1 MKGGPVSRKPHSVL
15 CIGNDAVFQNRRCS
29 LLREHG
35 WTVVSS
41 GSGYDGVIRF
51 GQESVD
57 AVVIDLNDDG
67 TEAALIIGELK
78 RLRPEVPVIILVT
91 EGEALAPGA
100 TSQADAI
107 VDKAHEATRLI
118 PALKRHLKGNEG

>member
-1 MKGGPVSRKPHSVL
+1 M
-15 CIGNDAVFQNRRCS
+15 
-29 LLREHG
+29 
-35 WTVVSS
+35 SS

-78 RLRPEVPVIILVT
+78 RLRPDVPVIIMVT

-100 TSQADAI
+100 TSQADAM